1 MMELEAE
8 LAKLKEQN
16 KELQQ
21 KQVRELSFSF
31 PVILNT

>member
-16 KELQQ
+16 KELHQ